1 MKATSG
7 SAAGTA
13 TGTASGNTA
22 STTAGTTLGAR
33 GWRTPLVIL
42 FAGAMV
48 VNMTMGVRH
57 GMGLFMNPMTTELG
71 LSREAYSF
79 AIALQNLAWGLFT
92 PILGGVADRYGAAR
106 VMLVSLVVYALGLW
120 GMSMATDS
128 LTLTLS
134 AGLAIGLAQG
144 GATVGIIT
152 GVVGR
157 AYPPEQRSQALAV
170 SGALGAFGQFYM
182 MPLLQGLIDSA
193 SWHTALLV
201 SAALMLLVIP
211 LSLAMT
217 EPYIDRSTLKKGGL
231 KEAFNEAIRDRSFL
245 LLSMGYFVC
254 GFQVVFIAVHL
265 PTYLRDLGMPA
276 NVGARALAIIAIG
289 NIVGTYLWGMQGA
302 RYPKRL
308 LLSTIYFLRAAVI
321 VLFMLAPKTELT
333 VYVFAGAMGSLWLS
347 TVPLT
352 NGLVAARYGVAY
364 LSMLSGVVFFGHQIG
379 SFTGV
384 WMGGYLFD
392 KTGTYFW
399 AWVTAAALGV
409 FAGLIHLPIN
419 EKPILR
425 PVAA

>member
-1 MKATSG
+1 MN
-7 SAAGTA
+7 AAL
-13 TGTASGNTA
+13 N
-22 STTAGTTLGAR
+22 AR
-33 GWRTPLVIL
+33 GWRSPLVIL

-57 GMGLFMNPMTTELG
+57 GMGLFLTPMTTELH

-79 AIALQNLAWGLFT
+79 AIALQNLAWGFFT
-92 PILGGVADRYGAAR
+92 PILGGIADRYGAAR
-106 VMLVSLVVYALGLW
+106 VMVVSLIVYALGLW
-120 GMSMATDS
+120 GMSVSTDSLS
-128 LTLTLS
+128 LTLT
-134 AGLAIGLAQG
+134 AGVMLGFAQG

-157 AYPPEQRSQALAV
+157 AYPPEQRAQALAV

-182 MPLLQGLIDSA
+182 MPLLQYLIDNA
-193 SWHTALLV
+193 SWHIALLV
-201 SAALMLLVIP
+201 SAGLMLLVIP

-231 KEAFNEAIRDRSFL
+231 KEAFNEAVRDPSFA
-245 LLSMGYFVC
+245 LLSLGYFVC
-254 GFQVVFIAVHL
+254 GFQVVFIGVHL
-265 PTYLRDLGMPA
+265 PTYLLDLGLSA
-276 NVGARALAIIAIG
+276 NVGSRALGIIAVG
-289 NIVGTYLWGMQGA
+289 NIVGTYLWGMQG
-302 RYPKRL
+302 RKYPKRL
-308 LLSTIYFLRAAVI
+308 LLSSIYFLRAAVI
-321 VLFMLAPKTELT
+321 VLFMIAPKTEWV
-333 VYVFAGAMGSLWLS
+333 VYIFAAAIGSLWLS

-399 AWVTAAALGV
+399 AWATAAALGV
-409 FAGLIHLPIN
+409 FAGLIHLPIK
-419 EKPILR
+419 EQPIAR
-425 PVAA
+425 PAPA

>member
-1 MKATSG
+1 MN
-7 SAAGTA
+7 AALT
-13 TGTASGNTA
+13 
-22 STTAGTTLGAR
+22 AR

-57 GMGLFMNPMTTELG
+57 GMGLFLYPMTTELG

-106 VMLVSLVVYALGLW
+106 VMVVSLIVYALGLW
-120 GMSMATDS
+120 GMSASTTSLM
-128 LTLTLS
+128 LTLT
-134 AGLAIGLAQG
+134 AGVAIGFAQG
-144 GATVGIIT
+144 GATVGVIT
-152 GVVGR
+152 GVIGR
-157 AYPPEQRSQALAV
+157 AYPPEQRAQALAV

-182 MPLLQGLIDSA
+182 VPLLQQMIDQA
-193 SWHTALLV
+193 TWHQALLV

-211 LSLAMT
+211 MSLAMT

-254 GFQVVFIAVHL
+254 GFQVVFIGVHL
-265 PTYLRDLGMPA
+265 PTYLRDLGMSA
-276 NVGARALAIIAIG
+276 QVGSRALAIIAIG
-289 NIVGTYLWGMQGA
+289 NIVGTYLWGMQGGK
-302 RYPKRL
+302 YPKRL
-308 LLSTIYFLRAAVI
+308 LLSAIYFLRAVVI
-321 VLFMLAPKTELT
+321 VLFLLAPKTEMT
-333 VYVFAGAMGSLWLS
+333 VYIFAAVMGSLWLS

-352 NGLVAARYGVAY
+352 NGLVASRYGVAY
-364 LSMLSGVVFFGHQIG
+364 LSMLSGIVFFGHQIG
-379 SFTGV
+379 SFAGV

-409 FAGLIHLPIN
+409 FAGLVHLPIN
-419 EKPILR
+419 EKPIVR
-425 PVAA
+425 ASPA